1 MIFRRNWKL
10 KCQVLS
16 WMAPAL
22 YFSYSHIFL
31 LIFASHTTAP
41 TASIAALSHCQCS
54 SLTSSALHTAR
65 QTSSFPPPVCHS
77 VYPLLPQ
84 PPCLVLGNSTRIHP
98 QSPTNPHTLQQHTAA
113 KPSSVFFVRKR
124 IWLVSNECATV
135 FTGVCVSVCLHLQVH
150 VAVHVCQSR
159 WYKVEHVRNDWE
171 LSAWCH

>member
-1 MIFRRNWKL
+1 
-10 KCQVLS
+10 
-16 WMAPAL
+16 MAPAL

-84 PPCLVLGNSTRIHP
+84 PPCLVLGNTTRIHP
-98 QSPTNPHTLQQHTAA
+98 QSPTNPHTLQQHPAA

-124 IWLVSNECATV
+124 IRLVSDECATV
-135 FTGVCVSVCLHLQVH
+135 FTGVRVSVCVHLQVR

-171 LSAWCH
+171 LSA